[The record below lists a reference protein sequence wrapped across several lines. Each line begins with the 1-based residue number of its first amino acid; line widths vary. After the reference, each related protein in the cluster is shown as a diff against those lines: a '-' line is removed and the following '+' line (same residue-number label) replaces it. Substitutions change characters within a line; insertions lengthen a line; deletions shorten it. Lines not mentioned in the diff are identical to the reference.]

1 MDLSAL
7 IPELS
12 GLKEKENMRMPKKKE
27 AAPKIEI
34 KYPDHYTVLGAD
46 LSLTRPGLAL
56 LEVDKRNGVAEIK
69 LLRVTS
75 VNNKGKSG
83 KKSHGQILYEIEKE
97 FLSFLSGEIPD
108 YFVREKEIMHMKN
121 PSERSVTKV
130 VGLMDILIFELG
142 HVWHEIYPVSVKS
155 LVAGSG
161 KAEKKE
167 VAAALPF
174 YVGDH
179 NYRNDDESDATAV
192 AVAWLIDNGQI
203 KQKEA

>member
-1 MDLSAL
+1 
-7 IPELS
+7 
-12 GLKEKENMRMPKKKE
+12 MPKKKE
-27 AAPKIEI
+27 AAPKVEI

-56 LEVDKRNGVAEIK
+56 LEVDKKDGTAEVK

-97 FLSFLSGEIPD
+97 FLNFIDGEIPD
-108 YFVREKEIMHMKN
+108 FFVREKEIMHMKN

-130 VGLMDILIFELG
+130 VGLTDILAFELG
-142 HVWHEIYPVSVKS
+142 RTWHEIYPVSVKA

-161 KAEKKE
+161 KAEKKD
-167 VAAALPF
+167 VADALPF
-174 YVGDH
+174 YVG
-179 NYRNDDESDATAV
+179 NWEYKNDDESDATAV
-192 AVAWLIDNGQI
+192 TVAWLIENSQI
-203 KQKEA
+203 KQKGA